1 MSCYLHEIIIEAVEV
16 LIKEGEP
23 FSAWDVTQWVR
34 ECLLDYFP
42 GDISDCTSFT
52 NKEGDERYNVEHSRV
67 KNLVHLYLK
76 NYNPNK
82 IQQAHGSKYI
92 TYTPVNIGYNAVID
106 YDSSIKNVSPLSIT
120 PAFPPLSI
128 TPNSTGQGV
137 SFPAPSTVTKI
148 NTSDKQLLESALE
161 ILKRNGLI

>member
-1 MSCYLHEIIIEAVEV
+1 MKCYLHEIIIEAVEV

-34 ECLLDYFP
+34 KSLLDYFP
-42 GDISDCTSFT
+42 GDINDCTSFT

-67 KNLVHLYLK
+67 KTLVHLYLK

-82 IQQAHGSKYI
+82 IQQTHGSKYI
-92 TYTPVNIGYNAVID
+92 TYTPVNIGYNSVKD
-106 YDSSIKNVSPLSIT
+106 YDSPTIYRGSPPVNS
-120 PAFPPLSI
+120 
-128 TPNSTGQGV
+128 PNSTGQGV
-137 SFPAPSTVTKI
+137 SFPASTTTSKI
-148 NTSDKQLLESALE
+148 PTTDRNLIESAFE